1 MFWKVVNIKG
11 PNVSNVRYRDVSI
24 VRYRDYDRTVKST
37 ENDEK

>member
-11 PNVSNVRYRDVSI
+11 PNVSNVRYRDVSN